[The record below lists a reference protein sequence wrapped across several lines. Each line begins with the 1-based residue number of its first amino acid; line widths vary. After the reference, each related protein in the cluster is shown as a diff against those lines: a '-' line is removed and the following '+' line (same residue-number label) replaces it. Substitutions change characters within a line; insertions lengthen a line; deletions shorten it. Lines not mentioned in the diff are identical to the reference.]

1 MRDDRRAVSTG
12 VGYVMNLSL
21 ATILM
26 ATLLVTAGSV
36 VETQS
41 ETVVRDELDVVGT
54 QLSSKLMAA
63 DRLVRVGSENGVT
76 PTVAVE
82 ATLPSQVGQ
91 SNYRIDVSD
100 GELVLRTAN
109 PAVTVRVPFVTT
121 TAVEE
126 TTVSGGPVRIEY
138 EYDEAEDAGTL
149 TVTHG

>member
-1 MRDDRRAVSTG
+1 MRDDSRAVSTG

-54 QLSSKLMAA
+54 QLSAKMMAA
-63 DRLVRVGSENGVT
+63 DRLVRAGSEDGAT

-91 SNYRIDVSD
+91 SNYRVDVSD
-100 GELVLRTAN
+100 GELVLQTTS

-121 TAVEE
+121 TDVKA

-138 EYDEAEDAGTL
+138 EYDETEDVGAL
-149 TVTHG
+149 TVTQR